1 MEFRSEARPSPIAGR
16 WYPGDPEVLAR
27 QVDDYIRAV
36 KIKQEDLSGKIIGLV
51 VPHAGYIYSGRTAA
65 YGYKAIADQPRKLVV
80 ILSPLHQY
88 APYDFITTA
97 YGAYQTPLGDVPLA
111 KAEMKTLNDV
121 LLAEGLHLDQ
131 VAREGEHSLEI
142 QLPFLQRV
150 WQTPFELIPVMVRTY
165 DEGKITAFASAL
177 AQALKKQDA
186 LIIASSDLS
195 HFQSL
200 EVAQQLD
207 AETLRRIRARDA
219 QQVLAG
225 AKDES
230 APACGAAGIAVM
242 LETTQ
247 KLGADKA
254 QILNYSTSADATGDA
269 SSVVGYGAA
278 AVLKAA

>member
-1 MEFRSEARPSPIAGR
+1 
-16 WYPGDPEVLAR
+16 
-27 QVDDYIRAV
+27 
-36 KIKQEDLSGKIIGLV
+36 
-51 VPHAGYIYSGRTAA
+51 
-65 YGYKAIADQPRKLVV
+65 
-80 ILSPLHQY
+80 
-88 APYDFITTA
+88 
-97 YGAYQTPLGDVPLA
+97 
-111 KAEMKTLNDV
+111 MKTLNDV

-177 AQALKKQDA
+177 AQTLKKQDA

-247 KLGADKA
+247 K
-254 QILNYSTSADATGDA
+254 TGRRQSPNSELQHLSGRHRGYLIRCRIRRRCGLE
-269 SSVVGYGAA
+269 SSVKRVRGNAMLRKDCRPCSRCSGS
-278 AVLKAA
+278 V